1 MRSVIKLT
9 TQTFKRF
16 SFIRFF
22 YTVIKINRLS
32 PELEFLYSLRFRQ
45 YNHMMDIRSEGVSC
59 LASAFQYYTT

>member
-1 MRSVIKLT
+1 MRNVIKLT
-9 TQTFKRF
+9 TQTFKRS

-32 PELEFLYSLRFRQ
+32 PELEFLYSLCFRQ
-45 YNHMMDIRSEGVSC
+45 YNHMTDIRSEGVSC